1 MTISIEEMKRDISG
15 YLQRVKAGETIII
28 TEKDT
33 PVAEVKS
40 VAQTPS
46 ITSTEPVS
54 DQRRPIG
61 LYAGQFTVPDD
72 FDAPLPDDIL
82 NEFEGR

>member
-1 MTISIEEMKRDISG
+1 MTISIEEMKRDLNG

-28 TEKDT
+28 TEKDK

-40 VAQTPS
+40 LTPS
-46 ITSTEPVS
+46 TSTQSVS
-54 DQRRPIG
+54 APRRPIG